1 MPIDRPLLSSA
12 SILLP
17 SLLAAAV
24 GLACIAQPAAPPVQ
38 PPAQPPVQPPVQPPT
53 PPPAPAADPAADP
66 AAEPG
71 TPEEPKK
78 EEKPKWNVDKPP
90 YPTFEQT
97 IDVDEGTWISL
108 DVSPDGST
116 IAFDLLGDLY
126 TIPLAGG
133 EATKLTGGLAWDMQP
148 RFSPDGK
155 LIAFTSDRTG
165 DGDKGGDNI
174 WVMNADGSSPRQ
186 ITKES
191 YRLFNGPA
199 WSPDG
204 QFIVARK
211 HFTSRRSLGSGEM
224 WMFHVSGSSSG
235 GLQLTTKRTD
245 QKDVNEPI
253 FSPDGKYLYYS
264 EDVTPG
270 GSFEYNKD
278 SNGEIYAVQ
287 RLDLEKGETQEFI
300 GGPGGACR
308 PTPSPDGKT
317 IAFVKRV
324 RAKSVLH
331 LYDVESGAV
340 TPIYDDL
347 ERDMMESWAI
357 HGVYP
362 AFDWTPDGKSIVFWS
377 RGKIRRLD
385 LASKQT
391 SVIPF
396 HVADTRTVSKA
407 VRSPIDPAPAEVETK
422 MIRWPQ
428 VTPDGKRVVFQA
440 LGHIYVRDLPET
452 GLATAAPKRLTS
464 DKEFEYFPALS
475 RDGRFVVYVA
485 WDDENLASIRVV
497 PIGGGASRTIT
508 TQPGHYAD
516 PIFTPDGKQIVF
528 GKISGG
534 YLTSPLWSRDT
545 GVYRVD
551 LEGGDPV
558 LVTKRGTR
566 PRFGASNERLFLT
579 DYAFDKDADNAKLIS
594 MKLDGTEERTHYKS
608 TWATEYEVSPD
619 GKWIAFVE
627 RFNVYIAPFIDTGRT
642 IDVGPDTKALPIA
655 KATKEAG
662 TYIHFGSGSDRL
674 YWTLGPEL
682 FTRTLTDCFAYLD
695 GAPEKLP
702 ELPAAGINIGF
713 TVPQYVPNGTVA
725 FVGAKVLTM
734 RNDGQEIIDDG
745 VVIVEGNR
753 IKAVGPRAS
762 TPIPGGAFEVDCAG
776 MTITPGFIDCHAH
789 GPHGTNESIP
799 QQNWGQYS
807 NLAFGITTIHD
818 PSNDTSTVFAASEMQ
833 RAGMIVSPRVFSTG
847 TILYGATG
855 SYKAEINSL
864 EDALFHLKRMKAVG
878 AFSVKSYNQP
888 RRDQRQQVIE
898 AAHELNMLVVPEGGS
913 TFMHNLTMIADG
925 HTGIEHTFPVEIVY
939 KDVLQFW
946 KDTEVGYTPTLVVG
960 YGGLSGEYYWYEH
973 DDVWAQPKV
982 AAFTP
987 RSVIDP
993 RSRRRQKTPLEEYN
1007 QFLIARICKQQV
1019 DNGGTVQIGGHGQL
1033 VGICSQ
1039 WEMWMMVQG
1048 GMSPL
1053 EALRSGT
1060 LHGARYLGMDAQL
1073 GTIEPG
1079 KLADIIVI
1087 EKDPLADIRNTQTVK
1102 YTMVNGRLLDANTLD
1117 EIGNAPRKRAPFFFE
1132 TAGSPDRMTLWS
1144 GGCAG
1149 CGLVGAGCQPADSIR
1164 TVPWGYH

>member
-1 MPIDRPLLSSA
+1 MSLDRLIPSVLAA
-12 SILLP
+12 SIALT
-17 SLLAAAV
+17 ST
-24 GLACIAQPAAPPVQ
+24 AQQSPP
-38 PPAQPPVQPPVQPPT
+38 PPAQPPVQPPQPT
-53 PPPAPAADPAADP
+53 PPPAPATDPAADP
-66 AAEPG
+66 AAEPE
-71 TPEEPKK
+71 TPAAEKK

-97 IDVDEGTWISL
+97 IDVDEGTWVSL

-116 IAFDLLGDLY
+116 IAFDLLGDIY

-148 RFSPDGK
+148 RYSPDGK
-155 LIAFTSDRTG
+155 TIAFTSDRTG

-191 YRLFNGPA
+191 FRLFNGPA

-224 WMFHVSGSSSG
+224 WMFHARSDSSG

-264 EDVTPG
+264 EDITPG

-287 RLDLEKGETQEFI
+287 RLDLEKGETATLI

-331 LYDVESGAV
+331 LYDIESGAV

-347 ERDMMESWAI
+347 ERDMQEAWAI

-362 AFDWTPDGKSIVFWS
+362 TFDWTPDGKSIVFWS

-385 LASKQT
+385 LASKQAT
-391 SVIPF
+391 VIPF
-396 HVADTRTVSKA
+396 HVKDTRTVSKA

-440 LGHIYVRDLPET
+440 LGHIYVRDLPRDGSPIGE
-452 GLATAAPKRLTS
+452 PKRLTS
-464 DKEFEYFPALS
+464 DKEFEHFPSLS
-475 RDGRFVVYVA
+475 RDGKLVVYAA
-485 WDDENLASIRVV
+485 WDDEKLGSIRVV
-497 PIGGGASRTIT
+497 PVGGGASRTIT
-508 TQPGHYAD
+508 KQPGHYVD
-516 PIFTPDGKQIVF
+516 PVFTPDGKHVVF
-528 GKISGG
+528 GKVSGG
-534 YLTSPLWSRDT
+534 YLTSPLWSRET

-558 LVTKRGTR
+558 LVTKKGTR
-566 PRFGASNERLFLT
+566 PRFGASSERVFLT

-627 RFNVYIAPFIDTGRT
+627 RFNVYIAPFVDTGRT
-642 IDVGPDTKALPIA
+642 VDVGPDTKALPIA

-662 TYIHFGSGSDRL
+662 TYIHFGADSKSL
-674 YWTLGPEL
+674 TWTLGPEL
-682 FTRTLTDCFAYLD
+682 FTRSLTDSFAFLE
-695 GAPEKLP
+695 GAPERLP
-702 ELPAAGINIGF
+702 EPPATGVNIGF
-713 TVPQYVPNGTVA
+713 TVAQDTPKGTVA

-734 RNDGQEIIDDG
+734 RNDGQEIIENG
-745 VVIVEGNR
+745 VVVVEGNR
-753 IKAVGPRAS
+753 ITMVGPLAS
-762 TPIPGGAFEVDCAG
+762 TTYPADAFTVDCTG
-776 MTITPGFIDCHAH
+776 MTITPGFIDAHAH
-789 GPHGTNESIP
+789 GGLGTNEIIP

-807 NLAFGITTIHD
+807 NLAFGVTTIHD
-818 PSNDTSTVFAASEMQ
+818 PSNDTSTFFAASEMQ
-833 RAGMIVSPRVFSTG
+833 KAGLIVAPRLFSTG

-855 SYKAEINSL
+855 SFKAEINSL
-864 EDALFHLKRMKAVG
+864 DDALFHLKRMKAVG

-888 RRDQRQQVIE
+888 RRDQRQQVIQ
-898 AAHELNMLVVPEGGS
+898 AAHELGMLVVPEGGS

-946 KDTEVGYTPTLVVG
+946 KNTEVGYTPTLGVG

-993 RSRRRQKTPLEEYN
+993 RSRRRQKTPPEEYN
-1007 QFLIARICKQQV
+1007 QFLIARITKQQI

-1039 WEMWMMVQG
+1039 WELWMFVQG

-1060 LHGARYLGMDAQL
+1060 IHGARYIGMDAHL

-1079 KLADIIVI
+1079 KLADIIVM

-1102 YTMVNGRLLDANTLD
+1102 YTMVNGRLYDANTLD
-1117 EIGNAPRKRAPFFFE
+1117 EIGNTQRKRQPFFFE
-1132 TAGSPDRMTLWS
+1132 TAGSPDRTTLWT

-1149 CGLVGAGCQPADSIR
+1149 CGLVGAGCEPADALR
-1164 TVPWGYH
+1164 GRPWGYH